1 MTTKKTE
8 TRGGYRPGAG
18 RKAIFDLGQNKR
30 TQIIKEIDA
39 EAKANKTSFGCEL
52 GRLIFNPSG
61 DKRLKL
67 AAMQLYVRDVLPK
80 VSERDVTETKITGP
94 AVYLPEQHPRLKAVE
109 GGKK

>member
-18 RKAIFDLGQNKR
+18 RKGVFDLGRKKR

-39 EAKANKTSFGCEL
+39 EAKANKTTFGSEL

-67 AAMQLYVRDVLPK
+67 AAMKLYVRDVLPR
-80 VSERDVTETKITGP
+80 VSERDVTETKLIGP
-94 AVYLPEQHPRLKAVE
+94 AVFLPERHPRLEVVD